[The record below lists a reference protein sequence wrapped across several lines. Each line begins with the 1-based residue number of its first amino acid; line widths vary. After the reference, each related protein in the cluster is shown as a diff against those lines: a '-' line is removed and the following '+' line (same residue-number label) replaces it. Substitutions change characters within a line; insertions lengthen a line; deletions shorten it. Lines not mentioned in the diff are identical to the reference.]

1 MPACCTHTLTP
12 RQHTHTFECCRQ
24 VFPPKETET
33 ETKTENEKKNQV
45 GKHENEN
52 ESFNYKLDGLV
63 CCAVCLDD
71 IRNKSRNETGNTKT
85 FISCLGERNQ
95 SDLITFIRFDVH
107 STTTISKVND
117 GQDIVG
123 DDDDDHGHALF

>member
-1 MPACCTHTLTP
+1 MRYVWTTL
-12 RQHTHTFECCRQ
+12 
-24 VFPPKETET
+24 ETSQ
-33 ETKTENEKKNQV
+33 ETKQATQ
-45 GKHENEN
+45 KHKQQQQQQ
-52 ESFNYKLDGLV
+52 SG
-63 CCAVCLDD
+63 
-71 IRNKSRNETGNTKT
+71 ST